1 MPPTAPGTEINVT
14 PDRAVPIIPN
24 ATTYHLEFLFAMKK
38 AELSD
43 FFLEVKCAIPIKTV
57 K

>member
-1 MPPTAPGTEINVT
+1 MPPTAPGTEIKVT
-14 PDRAVPIIPN
+14 PDKAVPIIPN